1 MYDSVWKSVR
11 DADESKYSFS
21 SMQLKRKRP
30 LREQRGK
37 IKQEMKKSGMPTTE
51 HKSVSLFDMSP
62 GVIEPDMLESASYSQ
77 KQQDLGS
84 SICIVMSFVVF

>member
-1 MYDSVWKSVR
+1 MYESVWKSVR

-30 LREQRGK
+30 LREQKGK

-51 HKSVSLFDMSP
+51 HKSVSLFDISP
-62 GVIEPDMLESASYSQ
+62 GVIEPEMLESASYSYS
-77 KQQDLGS
+77 QQDSGS
-84 SICIVMSFVVF
+84 SVMSFVVF